1 MRWYEI
7 RIQGTKP
14 HVVDETLCEPI
25 VKDLSLRAR
34 HPLGQKSDSAFFR
47 FDLGGPV
54 IVSQPY
60 DEIML
65 SSGLTVEFACL
76 DAHEFMEAVEAAP
89 VRKAGD
95 ASYYKIHGEY
105 VCLVINETDRAEL
118 LAKLSERKDASY
130 GRWLE
135 FKKGWEERSSES
147 TQIAN

>member
-14 HVVDETLCEPI
+14 HVVDESLCEPI
-25 VKDLSLRAR
+25 VKDLSLRAG
-34 HPLGQKSDSAFFR
+34 HPLGGRSDSAFFR

-60 DEIML
+60 DEIVL
-65 SSGLTVEFACL
+65 SSGLTVDFACL
-76 DAHEFMEAVEAAP
+76 DVHEFLEAVEGAP
-89 VRKAGD
+89 IRKSGEAT
-95 ASYYKIHGEY
+95 YYKIHGEY
-105 VCLVINETDRAEL
+105 VCLVLNGPDRAEL
-118 LAKLSERKDASY
+118 LAKLSECKDASY